1 LKDFDLSAG
10 VNFEAYKNGLRENF
24 IYNDDF
30 LKNVFNLI
38 DENHSGILIF
48 YLGYLGWEEFLNLLI
63 ITRNKNLEDKI
74 NLFIKIAD

>member
-1 LKDFDLSAG
+1 MKDFDLSAG

-38 DENHSGILIF
+38 DENHSGIFFKFKDILVGKSF
-48 YLGYLGWEEFLNLLI
+48 
-63 ITRNKNLEDKI
+63 
-74 NLFIKIAD
+74 